1 MGEIIDMNC
10 YKEEPDMDAMNRRAL
25 EEYLC
30 ELRGRLAQFDEQ
42 EPENM
47 TDEAYEQWGERH
59 EELEDLADEV
69 LERLDDMA

>member
-25 EEYLC
+25 EKYLC
-30 ELRGRLAQFDEQ
+30 QLRRRLAGLDEQ
-42 EPENM
+42 EPEDIM
-47 TDEAYEQWGERH
+47 DEAYEQWGERH
-59 EELEDLADEV
+59 EELEDLVDEV